1 MFEQILSKAPTN
13 ITCSTTFDD
22 DRIAAVN
29 GAKGDLTD
37 YLCPVCSNKGYVVCM
52 DNGHL
57 VARECDCMT
66 MRRTVRRIRL
76 SGLEPLLREY
86 TFDRYTAETE
96 KQKDIKRLAQGFVD
110 SDTGWFVI
118 CGRPGTGKTH
128 ICTAIC
134 SAMIDRGKDVRYML
148 WREEAPRLK
157 AMVND
162 REQYDSEM
170 DRLKYCDVLYI
181 DDFWKGTVTDADI
194 NLTFEL
200 LNARYNDTRKR
211 TIISGE
217 MGIEKILSVD
227 EAIGSRIWQ
236 RSAGYRLKTD
246 DVNRRLK

>member
-1 MFEQILSKAPTN
+1 MFEAILRQSPKD
-13 ITCSTTFDD
+13 ITCSTTFDQ
-22 DRIAAVN
+22 DRIDAAN
-29 GAKGDLTD
+29 AAHGEMSD
-37 YLCPVCSNKGYVVCM
+37 YLCPVCNNKGYVICM
-52 DNGHL
+52 NDGHL
-57 VARECDCMT
+57 TARECDCMT
-66 MRRTVRRIRL
+66 VRRTVRRICL

-86 TFDRYTAETE
+86 TFDSYKAETE
-96 KQKDIKRLAQGFVD
+96 KQKNIKRLAQEFVNAE
-110 SDTGWFVI
+110 SGWFVI

-134 SAMIDRGKDVRYML
+134 SELIDGGKDVRYML

-157 AMVND
+157 ALVND
-162 REQYDSEM
+162 REQYDCEM

-200 LNARYNDTRKR
+200 LNARYNDARKR

-217 MGIEKILSVD
+217 KSIEDILAID

-236 RSAGYRLKTD
+236 RSEGYRLRTE